1 MRPIKYNNYE
11 LFSGTGKTQFLLTL
25 LLSAQLPVPHG
36 LSRPTLYISTEHPLP
51 TSRLTQLLATHP
63 RLLAHHSSPPS
74 LSRILTLQTPDLE
87 SQDHIL
93 TYQLPVALA
102 RHKIGLCIIDSVAAN
117 YRAERP
123 DGHLLDHS
131 PSTLAHRSNQLI
143 RLGTLLRSLARSHD
157 CAIVVANQ
165 VSDRFPPASLRNSH
179 LAPPPPSSSS
189 REPFHAFSPVLSLD
203 HQQRFFTGWGADPT
217 SPNIQLKTPSLGPVW
232 TNQIACRIALI
243 KQQQQVRTDRI
254 APPPHLN
261 EMSRLQSSSRPNTII
276 ETAIDEDD
284 ESNIIT
290 NTGRKAKMMTK
301 RWMRVVFAPWVKG
314 TDEEDKGVEFEIW
327 TGGVRGIQKGNG
339 NANVNESKIQSI
351 EYLASNM

>member
-1 MRPIKYNNYE
+1 M
-11 LFSGTGKTQFLLTL
+11 TL
-25 LLSAQLPVPHG
+25 LLSAQLPAPHG

-102 RHKIGLCIIDSVAAN
+102 RHRIGLCIIDSIAAN

-131 PSTLAHRSNQLI
+131 PSALAYRSTQLI
-143 RLGTLLRSLARSHD
+143 RLGTLLRSLARTHD

-165 VSDRFPPASLRNSH
+165 VSDRFPPASLRTSY
-179 LAPPPPSSSS
+179 LTSPPPSSSS
-189 REPFHAFSPVLSLD
+189 REPFHTSSPLLSLD

-217 SPNIQLKTPSLGPVW
+217 SPNTQLKTPSLGPVW
-232 TNQIACRIALI
+232 TNQIACRIALV
-243 KQQQQVRTDRI
+243 KQQHQVGTDRKVGTDRI
-254 APPPHLN
+254 AALPHPG
-261 EMSRLQSSSRPNTII
+261 EMSTLQGSAQRNAII
-276 ETAIDEDD
+276 ETGFDDDDD
-284 ESNIIT
+284 ESNIMMVR
-290 NTGRKAKMMTK
+290 GRKAKTTMTTK

-314 TDEEDKGVEFEIW
+314 TDEEDRGVEFEIW
-327 TGGVRGIQKGNG
+327 SGGVRAIQER
-339 NANVNESKIQSI
+339 NANANANGSKSQ
-351 EYLASNM
+351 NT